1 MPKNRKASQII
12 HLMENCVL
20 VLIFLATIYAI
31 GEEIYLVI
39 MNRTVSVG
47 DLLLMFIYLEVL
59 AMVHSF
65 FESGKVPVRMPLYI
79 AIVALARYLI
89 LDMKN
94 MDDWRILAITV
105 AGLILAITVFI
116 IRIGHIKFPYPKV
129 PNGEE

>member
-1 MPKNRKASQII
+1 MPKNKKASQII

-39 MNRTVSVG
+39 VNRTVSVG

-105 AGLILAITVFI
+105 AGLVLAITVFV

-129 PNGEE
+129 PGSEE

>member
-1 MPKNRKASQII
+1 MPKNKNTSKAI
-12 HLMENCVL
+12 HFMENCVL
-20 VLIFLATIYAI
+20 VLIVIATIYAI
-31 GEEIYLVI
+31 GEEIHLVI
-39 MNRTVSVG
+39 VNRTVSVG

-79 AIVALARYLI
+79 GIVALARYLI

-94 MDDWRILAITV
+94 MDDWRILSITT
-105 AGLILAITVFI
+105 AGLILAITVFV

-129 PNGEE
+129 PSGEE